1 MSQGS
6 VLYRFRLNVSDV
18 DRSVYESLDFRM
30 VLHPSETIPYLLTR
44 MIAFALNVGPGV
56 NFSAEGLCNPDD
68 PTISS
73 EAERGGK
80 DLWIE
85 IGNPSA
91 RRLHKASKA
100 ANRVKVYTYKNLEAL
115 LKEVRENE
123 VYKAE
128 KIEIFTLDPDFLE
141 SLSQLLDRDN
151 QWELFRDQGMLMIS
165 ARGESVSGDLGGP
178 FFAREK

>member
-6 VLYRFRLNVSDV
+6 VLFRFRLNVSDV

-30 VLHPSETIPYLLTR
+30 AQHASESIPYLLTR
-44 MIAFALNVGPGV
+44 MIAFALNADPGV
-56 NFSAEGLCNPDD
+56 SFSAEGLCNPDD

-73 EAERGGK
+73 DSDKGGK

-115 LKEVRENE
+115 LKEIRENE

-128 KIEIFTLDPDFLE
+128 KIEIFTLDSEFLRE
-141 SLSQLLDRDN
+141 LEALLGKDN
-151 QWELFRDQGMLMIS
+151 NWELYRDQGTLMVS
-165 ARGESVSGDLGGP
+165 AAGESISGELGGP
-178 FFAREK
+178 FFA